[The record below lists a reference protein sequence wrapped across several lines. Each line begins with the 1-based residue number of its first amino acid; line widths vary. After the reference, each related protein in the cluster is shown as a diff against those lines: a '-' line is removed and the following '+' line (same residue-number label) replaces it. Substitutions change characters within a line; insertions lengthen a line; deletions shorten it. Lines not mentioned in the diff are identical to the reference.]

1 MQECVRWE
9 KDDIVECSSVSFC
22 LGEEVFIYAICHL
35 PIALY
40 IALPLLTS
48 YSGRGLFDKA
58 DITQKNENFIF
69 KETWLHSL
77 CIESLLATQEAW
89 IQFLGYAILFIAF
102 FKFLMI
108 GFPKNLILKVQNELV
123 LSLKYTPYL

>member
-22 LGEEVFIYAICHL
+22 LGEGVFIYAICPL

-48 YSGRGLFDKA
+48 CSGPGLFDKA
-58 DITQKNENFIF
+58 DITQKNE
-69 KETWLHSL
+69 KS
-77 CIESLLATQEAW
+77 TQKSPE
-89 IQFLGYAILFIAF
+89 
-102 FKFLMI
+102 LM
-108 GFPKNLILKVQNELV
+108 
-123 LSLKYTPYL
+123 